1 VEKKAVGVK
10 RSEATVMITYEAYK
24 LIHIFGILLLIFSL
38 GGLCLQATDDRAGP
52 SGRGRKL
59 LGFAHGAAAV
69 IIIVAGFG
77 LLARLSISHG
87 VTWPWWVWAKVGIWV
102 LLGITP
108 LVIRKSVT
116 FTRSLWLGVPI
127 LGAVAAY
134 LAIYKPL

>member
-1 VEKKAVGVK
+1 MV
-10 RSEATVMITYEAYK
+10 SYEAYK

-38 GGLCLQATDDRAGP
+38 GGLCLQATDGRAGP

-59 LGFAHGAAAV
+59 LGFTHGAAV
-69 IIIVAGFG
+69 LLILVAGFG

-87 VTWPWWVWAKVGIWV
+87 VAWPRWVWGKVGIWV
-102 LLGITP
+102 FLGVTP
-108 LVIRKSVT
+108 FVIRKSVT
-116 FTRSLWLGVPI
+116 LTRSLWLGVPI